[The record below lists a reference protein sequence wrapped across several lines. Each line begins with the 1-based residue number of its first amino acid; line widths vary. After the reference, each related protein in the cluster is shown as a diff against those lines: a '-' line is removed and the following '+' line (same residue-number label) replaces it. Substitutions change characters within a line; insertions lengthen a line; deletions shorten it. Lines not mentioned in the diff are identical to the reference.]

1 MLLIFL
7 VKYINLFWNRMNN
20 AIEISNLYKK
30 YDKLEAVKNLT
41 LNIEVGEFYG
51 MLGPNGAGK
60 STTINSI
67 TGYVKPTSGQINIL
81 SKDIE
86 NEFRFTRSKIGIAQQ
101 EISNDW
107 FFPIE
112 DLLFFQAGFYGI
124 NKTSA
129 TKNIRNL
136 LAQMG
141 LEQHKRKKMRS
152 LSGGMKRRF
161 QIAKALVHDPEIL
174 ILDEPTAGVDVELR
188 HELWDF
194 LRSLHQKGKT
204 VLLTTHYIDEA
215 ELLCSKVGI
224 INDGKLITEGT
235 VSELKNTIKKSS
247 IVIKIREGQNPSFDQ
262 ILKEYKWA
270 YGNQEL
276 IISSESP
283 NSDLPILI
291 NTISSSN
298 IKIDDIQLPKTS
310 LEDVF
315 LKLTGKKIDD

>member
-1 MLLIFL
+1 
-7 VKYINLFWNRMNN
+7 MNN
-20 AIEISNLYKK
+20 AIEIINLHKK
-30 YDKLEAVKNLT
+30 YGQLEAVKNLT
-41 LNIEVGEFYG
+41 LNIKVGEFYG

-67 TGYVKPTSGQINIL
+67 TGYVKPTSGQINVL
-81 SKDIE
+81 SQDIE
-86 NEFRFTRSKIGIAQQ
+86 KEFRFTRSKIGIAQQ

-124 NKTSA
+124 NKMSA
-129 TKNIRNL
+129 TKNIKNL

-141 LEQHKRKKMRS
+141 LEQHKRKKMRA

-194 LRSLHQKGKT
+194 LRLLHQSGKT

-224 INDGKLITEGT
+224 INDGRLIKEGT
-235 VSELKNTIKKSS
+235 VADLKSTINKSS
-247 IVIKIREGQNPSFDQ
+247 IVIKIREGQAHPFNQ
-262 ILKEYKWA
+262 ILKDYDWTYNKE
-270 YGNQEL
+270 EL

-283 NSDLPILI
+283 NSDLPKLI
-291 NTISSSN
+291 NTISTSDV
-298 IKIDDIQLPKTS
+298 KIDDIQLSKTS